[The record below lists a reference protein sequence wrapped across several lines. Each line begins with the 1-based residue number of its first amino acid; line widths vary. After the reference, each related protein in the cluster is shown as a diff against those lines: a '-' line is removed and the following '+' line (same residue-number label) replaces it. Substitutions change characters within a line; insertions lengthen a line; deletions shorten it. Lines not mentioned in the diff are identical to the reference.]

1 MAIVKLSLY
10 LSISQ
15 PLNLSLSLRN
25 RDRADTIITCHPTT
39 SHSKLFRD
47 LIVDLYSNVRHH
59 WNHLLKPNLFLN

>member
-25 RDRADTIITCHPTT
+25 RDRADTIITFHHHHTT
-39 SHSKLFRD
+39 PPETFEG
-47 LIVDLYSNVRHH
+47 
-59 WNHLLKPNLFLN
+59 P